1 MHSTIDDILKS
12 TDKRVLKIRCSDNP
26 ECIRK
31 NTECKVDIATAI
43 KGKKKEGK
51 VAVIAEVKPA
61 SPGKKLMD
69 IYADDAAH
77 IAAEMQSAGAVVIS
91 VLTEPDFFFGSIE
104 NLEAVRHSNSLPVL
118 RKDFIIDPIQ
128 IDEVE
133 SDMILLIAGV
143 LGEDLKGMVEIA
155 LAKGFEPLVEVHD
168 RNELEMALKTKTRMI
183 GINNRDL
190 NTLKIDLGTTVAL
203 VPIIRDFDRRTGSDH
218 IIVSESGMQNT
229 DDIKRV
235 ITAGADAVLVGSSI
249 IKSGEFY
256 KTTKLF
262 VDAFENEKSFKDGE
276 L

>member
-1 MHSTIDDILKS
+1 MHSVIDDIVRS
-12 TDKRVLKIRCSDNP
+12 TEKRLMQIKTRINPKEKKVPFEDKR
-26 ECIRK
+26 
-31 NTECKVDIATAI
+31 DIIKAI
-43 KGKKKEGK
+43 KETNLEQK

-61 SPGKKLMD
+61 SPGKVLMD
-69 IYADDAAH
+69 IDADSAAY
-77 IAAEMQSAGAVVIS
+77 IASEMQRAGAVAIS
-91 VLTEPDFFFGSIE
+91 VLTEPEFFMGSIK
-104 NLEAVRHSNSLPVL
+104 NLEAVRESVMLPVL
-118 RKDFIIDPIQ
+118 RKDFIIDPAQ
-128 IDEVE
+128 IEEAE
-133 SDMILLIAGV
+133 SDMILLIAGI
-143 LGEDLKGMVEIA
+143 LGEELEFMVDIA
-155 LAKGFEPLVEVHD
+155 LKKGFEPLVEVHD